1 MSLPT
6 TFFQPEFNMSSFL
19 LGIAVGAAILATYIV
34 NFEEPLPE
42 RGPIVIKCVKEKL

>member
-6 TFFQPEFNMSSFL
+6 AFFQPEFSMSSFI
-19 LGIAVGAAILATYIV
+19 LGMAVGVAVLATYIV